1 MQPFRADLWYL
12 PQWAEPVHWALVILC
27 GFVVAYGLW
36 TRVRLWRIG
45 RPALRTDHLG
55 RRLGGLLL
63 YALGQRRVLAQAYP
77 GLMHG
82 LIFYGFFAFFIG
94 TSLVGVQLD
103 LGIPFLRGGFYLWFE
118 AVLNAFML
126 LFLLGLALA
135 AFRRYILRPQRI
147 NIRRDDALILGLLAF
162 IALTGLWI
170 EVLRLRGQQPTW
182 AAWSW
187 LGNALAHL
195 FGPAKALPPPLYPW
209 VYWIHQ
215 LAVFGLVASLPYTK
229 FRHVVTAPLNILFRR
244 LDPPGALP
252 KIENIEEAEWPLGAG
267 SIDCLTW
274 KQLLDTDACTECGRC
289 QDACPAH
296 AAGQPL
302 SPKKLVIDLRDRMA
316 EYPGAL
322 WRWQE
327 PIVKALPWLRR
338 LALGSGTA
346 AEKSLVGDVIHD
358 ETLWSCTT
366 CRACEQECPVFIE
379 PVSDI
384 VEMRR
389 HLAMEE
395 GRLPDS
401 LAGALRST
409 ERQGNPWGQ
418 ARHQR
423 ADWAAGLDVPLMS
436 GSGKADVLF
445 WVGCA
450 GSYDPRNQ
458 KVSRA
463 LVQIMR
469 AAGVDFAILGQEES
483 CNAEWTRRAGEEYL
497 YQQQAQQNV
506 ETLRQYQFKRIVT
519 ACPHCFNT
527 LKNEYPQFLSPD
539 FGSLADSRSLVGGW
553 EVLHHSQLIQELLAA
568 GRIRPKQGAALRAA
582 YHDSCYLGRYN
593 GVYTAPRQALA
604 SIPGLR
610 LAELSRSRE
619 RGFCCGGGGGSMW
632 MEQEA
637 DKRVNAVRLDEVARL
652 NPALLATACP
662 FCLIMLGEALAARPQ
677 AGTTQLQDI
686 AEVVAAAL

>member
-1 MQPFRADLWYL
+1 MQPYRDNLWNL
-12 PQWAEPVHWALVILC
+12 PEWMYPIHWALVILC
-27 GFVVAYGLW
+27 GAIVVYGLW
-36 TRVRLWRIG
+36 RRVRLWNMG
-45 RPALRTDHLG
+45 RPAGRRDHAG

-94 TSLVGVQLD
+94 TSLVGIELD
-103 LGIPFLRGGFYLWFE
+103 AGFKILKGGFYLWFE
-118 AVLNAFML
+118 LVLNAFAL

-135 AFRRYILRPQRI
+135 ALRRYLLRPERL
-147 NIRRDDALILGLLAF
+147 NVRRDDAIVLALLAF
-162 IALTGLWI
+162 IALSGLTL
-170 EVLRLRGQQPTW
+170 EVLRLRGQQPAW

-187 LGNALAHL
+187 LGSALARL
-195 FGPAKALPPPLYPW
+195 FGPAPSEPTALYPVAWW
-209 VYWIHQ
+209 VHQ
-215 LAVFGLVASLPYTK
+215 LAVFGLIASLPFTK
-229 FRHVVTAPLNILFRR
+229 LRHVVTAPLNILFRH
-244 LDPPGALP
+244 LDPPGAIP
-252 KIENIEEAEWPLGAG
+252 KIESIEEAEGPLGAG
-267 SIDCLTW
+267 SIERLTW

-289 QDACPAH
+289 QAVCPAY

-302 SPKKLVIDLRDRMA
+302 SPKSLILDLRRRMA
-316 EYPGAL
+316 EYPGKM

-327 PIVKALPWLRR
+327 PIVQALPFLRR
-338 LALGSGTA
+338 LALGSGTPA
-346 AEKSLVGDVIHD
+346 AKSLAGDVIRD

-379 PVSDI
+379 QVSDI

-423 ADWAAGLDVPLMS
+423 AAWATGLEVPVMADV
-436 GSGKADVLF
+436 GKADVLL

-458 KVSRA
+458 KVSIA
-463 LVQIMR
+463 LVRILR
-469 AAGVDFAILGQEES
+469 AAGIDFAILGEEES
-483 CNAEWTRRAGEEYL
+483 CNAEWARRAGEEYL
-497 YQQQAQQNV
+497 FQQQAQQNV

-527 LKNEYPQFLSPD
+527 LKNEYPQF
-539 FGSLADSRSLVGGW
+539 GGQW
-553 EVLHHSQLIQELLAA
+553 EVLHHSQLIGELLEA
-568 GRIRPKQGAALRAA
+568 GRLLLREGSAGAAT

-593 GVYTAPRQALA
+593 GIYDAPRRVLSAV
-604 SIPGLR
+604 PGLQ
-610 LAELSRSRE
+610 LAELPRSRA

-632 MEQEA
+632 MEHEA
-637 DKRVNAVRLDEVARL
+637 GKRVNEVRMDEVARL
-652 NPALLATACP
+652 SPALLASACP
-662 FCLIMLGEALAARPQ
+662 FCLIMLGESLAARPE
-677 AGTTQLQDI
+677 AGTVRLLDI
-686 AEVVAAAL
+686 AEAVAAAL